1 LTSAGEKSPL
11 TSRKYSLYYH
21 DEVLHNIINLK
32 GLHIG
37 RGENMRSLIL
47 GTILIMIL
55 SLFLSGC
62 SSKSPEELFNLAQQ
76 AENDGD
82 FEKAI
87 DFYTMLL
94 RKYPHNEH
102 NYKAQFMIGFI
113 YSEELKDH
121 EKAKLAMQKVVD
133 NYPDCDLA
141 DDARWMLEHMGE
153 NLEEME
159 FTGEAM
165 GGS

>member
-1 LTSAGEKSPL
+1 
-11 TSRKYSLYYH
+11 
-21 DEVLHNIINLK
+21 
-32 GLHIG
+32 
-37 RGENMRSLIL
+37 MRSIVL
-47 GTILIMIL
+47 GTVLL
-55 SLFLSGC
+55 TTLVLLLGGC

-76 AENDGD
+76 AENEED

-94 RKYPHNEH
+94 RKYPQNEH

-113 YSEELKDH
+113 YSEELHDQ
-121 EKAKLAMQKVVD
+121 EKAKMAMQKVVD

>member
-1 LTSAGEKSPL
+1 M
-11 TSRKYSLYYH
+11 
-21 DEVLHNIINLK
+21 K
-32 GLHIG
+32 GLVFGIV
-37 RGENMRSLIL
+37 LL
-47 GTILIMIL
+47 LAL
-55 SLFLSGC
+55 ALCLSGC
-62 SSKSPEELFNLAQQ
+62 STKSPEELFSLAQQ
-76 AENDGD
+76 AENEEN

-87 DFYTMLL
+87 DFYSILL
-94 RKYPHNEH
+94 RKYPNNEH

-113 YSEELKDH
+113 YSEELKDYD
-121 EKAKLAMQKVVD
+121 KAREAMQKVAD

-153 NLEEME
+153 DLEKMD